1 MQDHLP
7 LDSCLAQFCEGEISK
22 KELEGFIFE
31 YILSN
36 YRNFYL
42 NDWEEDECVDF
53 LCWLYPRLSRA
64 IDNYRYE
71 GASFTAYISALI
83 RLSARE
89 FRTMEKEHRLIE
101 RTYWNAAAEDMFVRN
116 SEPDYLSESVPKK
129 PFRPVTNPRQALIL
143 LLKSYSFISDDFIAR
158 AAPAIGMKKE
168 TLMRLVENLKDIRFE
183 QDLEIRSLRERI
195 YGQYFRCKTF
205 EHRRNASP
213 EGTPRHFIM
222 QKRLERAEKRL
233 KNMKKTLRAIKSG
246 ASNRQVAG
254 ILGVSKGTIDSN
266 IYAVK
271 NRSGENPEDKEI
283 ES

>member
-7 LDSCLAQFCEGEISK
+7 LDSYLAQFCDGEVNK

-64 IDNYRYE
+64 IDNYQYE
-71 GASFTAYISALI
+71 GASFTAYIGTLV

-89 FRTMEKEHRLIE
+89 FRAREKEHQLIE
-101 RTYWNAAAEDMFVRN
+101 RTYWGAATEDMFVRN
-116 SEPDYLSESVPKK
+116 PEPDYFPESTPKP
-129 PFRPVTNPRQALIL
+129 PFRSVTNPRQALIL

-158 AAPAIGMKKE
+158 AAPAIGMSKE
-168 TLMRLVENLKDIRFE
+168 ILTQLVENLKAIRFE

-205 EHRRNASP
+205 ERRRNASL
-213 EGTPRHFIM
+213 EGSPRYFVM

-233 KNMKKTLRAIKSG
+233 KSMKKALKAIKNG
-246 ASNRQVAG
+246 ASNRQVAR
-254 ILGVSKGTIDSN
+254 ILGVPKGTIDSS
-266 IYAVK
+266 IHAVK
-271 NRSGENPEDKEI
+271 YNRSGEDLKDKEI
-283 ES
+283 